1 MMLCGCHGGYQL
13 DGNVNVGEFD
23 AEQDRGEPSRAKPR
37 KREQDWSG
45 PGLAEHHM
53 LQSIVALIIVL
64 QCLVFFMAGTG
75 SS

>member
-37 KREQDWSG
+37 KRESKI
-45 PGLAEHHM
+45 GLD
-53 LQSIVALIIVL
+53 LGLRSITCCNQL
-64 QCLVFFMAGTG
+64 
-75 SS
+75 